1 MPYRSKS
8 LNKFKTFK
16 KNKYYS
22 TIQTRQYR
30 ALEVILDAEYDCPA
44 DIWSVGCLAFEL
56 ATGEFLFYPK
66 MYNNF
71 SLDVD
76 HITLI
81 WEVLGGIP
89 KYITKRGKGAKF
101 FSNGKL
107 RHIKEDQLRIWKIE
121 DVLVDKYKWK
131 RVDAIPFAGFIE
143 YLIEPDPS
151 LRYAAAAALS
161 CEWINE

>member
-1 MPYRSKS
+1 MQHSRYS
-8 LNKFKTFK
+8 
-16 KNKYYS
+16 S

-30 ALEVILDAEYDCPA
+30 ALEVILDAGYDCPA

-56 ATGEFLFYPK
+56 ATGEFLFYPRL
-66 MYNNF
+66 YNNA

-76 HITLI
+76 HLTLI

-89 KYITKRGKGAKF
+89 KYITMTGSKTEKF
-101 FSNGKL
+101 FHNGKL
-107 RHIKEDQLRIWKIE
+107 KHIEEKDLRIWKIE

-131 RVDAIPFAGFIE
+131 RVDAIPFASFIE

-151 LRYAAAAALS
+151 LRYTASAALFS
-161 CEWINE
+161 EWINEQ

>member
-1 MPYRSKS
+1 
-8 LNKFKTFK
+8 
-16 KNKYYS
+16 
-22 TIQTRQYR
+22 
-30 ALEVILDAEYDCPA
+30 LEVILDAGYDCPS

-66 MYNNF
+66 LYNNF

-89 KYITKRGKGAKF
+89 KYITKRGSKADLF

-107 RHIKEDQLRIWKIE
+107 KHIEDKQLRIWKIE

-131 RVDAIPFAGFIE
+131 RLDAIPFAGFIE

-151 LRYAAAAALS
+151 LRYTASAALS